1 MNITTL
7 RPRFIKYL
15 EPLADACIRVGITP
29 NQVSLIS
36 LFFGFLSAY
45 LYFEGRFLVG
55 SVTLFISAVL
65 DLVDGSVAR
74 KVHKESE
81 FGAVIDWIF
90 DKYVDAFVLLGLGL
104 GGLPVISRLVDL
116 PIEYRIVAD
125 FGVVALAIIGSMM
138 NTFIKP
144 VVYAEVGYSER
155 LAGKI
160 NDPLEGVGF
169 FGRPETLILLILG
182 GVTGYIWVA
191 VLLIAVCTNISA
203 VQRIAYLYRR
213 LS

>member
-1 MNITTL
+1 MNITAL

-36 LFFGFLSAY
+36 LFFGFLCAY

-116 PIEYRIVAD
+116 PIGYRMVAD

>member
-1 MNITTL
+1 
-7 RPRFIKYL
+7 
-15 EPLADACIRVGITP
+15 
-29 NQVSLIS
+29 
-36 LFFGFLSAY
+36 
-45 LYFEGRFLVG
+45 
-55 SVTLFISAVL
+55 
-65 DLVDGSVAR
+65 
-74 KVHKESE
+74 
-81 FGAVIDWIF
+81 
-90 DKYVDAFVLLGLGL
+90 
-104 GGLPVISRLVDL
+104 
-116 PIEYRIVAD
+116 
-125 FGVVALAIIGSMM
+125 
-138 NTFIKP
+138 

>member
-1 MNITTL
+1 MNITAL
-7 RPRFIKYL
+7 RPRFIRYL
-15 EPLADACIRVGITP
+15 EPLADGCVRLGITP

-36 LFFGFLSAY
+36 LLFGFFCAY
-45 LYFEGRFLVG
+45 LYFEGRFVAG
-55 SVTLFISAVL
+55 SVSLFISAIL

-74 KVHKESE
+74 KVQKESE
-81 FGAVIDWIF
+81 FGAVIDWVF

-104 GGLPVISRLVDL
+104 GGLPVISHLLDL
-116 PIEYRIVAD
+116 SPQYRMIAD

-144 VVYAEVGYSER
+144 VVYAEVGYRER

-169 FGRPETLILLILG
+169 FGRPETLILLIVG

-191 VLLIAVCTNISA
+191 VLLIALCTNISA
-203 VQRIAYLYRR
+203 VQRIVYLYRR